1 MQTHISTTPFG
12 RRPMTLGQ
20 ISSQVTA
27 RSMPEGAVVN
37 KWKAFQ
43 HIREARE
50 PLGAT
55 DRALA
60 ILNALFSFHR
70 ETELSADGELIVWP
84 SNEQLIARANGISP
98 ATLRRHL
105 AVLVDCGLIIRRDSP
120 NGKRFARRSREGEVE
135 QAYGFD
141 LSPIVARA
149 QEFRDLADAVQA
161 EKKAVRVARERLTLL
176 RRDIVKMIDAG
187 IEENVPGNWGRVL
200 QAYQTIMAR
209 LPRTAARQLV
219 EDICADLHDLH
230 GEICEALETFTKTTK
245 PNANE
250 SHSDRHIQN
259 SKPDSYFESKNSLGQ
274 NVEASGTVADTDNVR
289 SLPKRELPLAIV
301 LDACPDI
308 REVAQG
314 GEIRHWRDLVAAAET
329 ARKLLG
335 ISPSA
340 WADACSAIGDRQ
352 AAITLAAMYQRAEQ
366 INSAG
371 GYLRNLTDRAK
382 EGQFST
388 WPMVMALLRAKLD
401 AQKPTK
407 PAESSLS
414 DSHIEESSGIQVSD
428 SLLKSLQGPRFK

>member
-1 MQTHISTTPFG
+1 MQTHITTTPFG

-20 ISSQVTA
+20 ISSQAAA

-70 ETELSADGELIVWP
+70 DTELSADGELIVWP

-120 NGKRFARRSREGEVE
+120 NGKRFARRSRDGEIE

-149 QEFRDLADAVQA
+149 QEFRNLADAVQA
-161 EKKAVRVARERLTLL
+161 ERKAVRVARERLTLL
-176 RRDIVKMIDAG
+176 RRDIVKMIDTG
-187 IEENVPGNWGRVL
+187 IDENAPGNWGRVL

-209 LPRTAARQLV
+209 LPRTAARELI

-230 GEICEALETFTKTTK
+230 GEVCEALETFAKTTK
-245 PNANE
+245 TNANE

-259 SKPDSYFESKNSLGQ
+259 SKPDSLLESKNNSRK
-274 NVEASGTVADTDNVR
+274 NPEASSSGADHDNVH

-301 LDACPDI
+301 LDACPGI
-308 REVAQG
+308 QEVAQG

-329 ARKLLG
+329 GRKLLG

-340 WADACSAIGDRQ
+340 WADACAAIGDRQ
-352 AAITLAAMYQRAEQ
+352 AAITLAAIYQRADH
-366 INSAG
+366 IHSAG
-371 GYLRNLTDRAK
+371 GYLRNLTERAK
-382 EGQFST
+382 DGQFST

-401 AQKPTK
+401 AQKLTEAAAKVPLGDRNDENRGFL
-407 PAESSLS
+407 AS
-414 DSHIEESSGIQVSD
+414 DA
-428 SLLKSLQGPRFK
+428 LLKSLQSPRFT